1 MSNEL
6 ISWLGFNTLSRGV
19 VILFTLVKWKS
30 FGWLLKIVTRS
41 GFKLIEGTYLEGYSS
56 RIRIPGLESL
66 EGTNDEKFSF
76 YRCTYYQDFSLNEKT
91 KARLWP
97 NLATLQTVVNNWLLL
112 EGHSIG
118 IGDTIADPKTYQDIL
133 ATIKQAQSDVN
144 EVIHKAHSDEL
155 EATPGNTLRQTF
167 ENQVNRILNEAREKT
182 GSSAKK
188 SLTEF
193 NNFKVMTV
201 AGSKG
206 SDLNISQVSRSW
218 LNKTS
223 GQNSFENAQA

>member
-1 MSNEL
+1 MPIENCDKKWAQ
-6 ISWLGFNTLSRGV
+6 IDWRY
-19 VILFTLVKWKS
+19 LFEGL
-30 FGWLLKIVTRS
+30 LLKNPLKVS
-41 GFKLIEGTYLEGYSS
+41 LLE
-56 RIRIPGLESL
+56 LESL
-66 EGTNDEKFSF
+66 EGTNDDKFSI

-218 LNKTS
+218 LKK
-223 GQNSFENAQA
+223 NSFEMKMLKLTHCCRLD